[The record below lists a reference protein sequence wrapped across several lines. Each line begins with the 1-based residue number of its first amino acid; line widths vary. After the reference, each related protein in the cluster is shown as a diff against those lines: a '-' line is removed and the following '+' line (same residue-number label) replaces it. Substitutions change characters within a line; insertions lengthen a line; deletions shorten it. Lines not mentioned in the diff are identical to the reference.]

1 MQVFYAY
8 ASVNINVLAFTRR
21 LKVNTSNLKIDD
33 ESSDTKQK
41 VFYVSRINPKLP
53 WPTNSALAMFVS
65 GGKFKKFKILTI
77 GDDNVKVVMIK

>member
-1 MQVFYAY
+1 MQRLYHAK
-8 ASVNINVLAFTRR
+8 SVNISVIAFTRR

-41 VFYVSRINPKLP
+41 VYYVSRINPKLP
-53 WPTNSALAMFVS
+53 WPTNSALAVFVS